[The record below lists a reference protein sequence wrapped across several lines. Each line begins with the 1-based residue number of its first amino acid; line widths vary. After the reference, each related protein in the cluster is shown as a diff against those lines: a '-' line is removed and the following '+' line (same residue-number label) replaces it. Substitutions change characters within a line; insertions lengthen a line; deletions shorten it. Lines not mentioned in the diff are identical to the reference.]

1 MFTPVAESVGV
12 GPLVAL
18 VFVGTGVQPL
28 VTGPRSPNT
37 VKVSPVGTRNNVRAS
52 VLGYSRIFWLMPSL
66 VSTSAITPSGVG
78 DGCTASAGV
87 SVGCAPLSGAARVS
101 VGACA
106 TGAAVGGTG
115 VAAAAV
121 GTIVGAAAATT
132 SVAAGV
138 ACTAAGCASVG
149 GTACATSVPGTP
161 GTLEGCSLIPVAAT

>member
-37 VKVSPVGTRNNVRAS
+37 VKVSLVGTRNNVRAS

-87 SVGCAPLSGAARVS
+87 SVGCALLSGAARVS
-101 VGACA
+101 VGAWA
-106 TGAAVGGTG
+106 TGAAVGGTAG
-115 VAAAAV
+115 GRAAAV
-121 GTIVGAAAATT
+121 PLGGGAGAAITPT
-132 SVAAGV
+132 HAG
-138 ACTAAGCASVG
+138 
-149 GTACATSVPGTP
+149 
-161 GTLEGCSLIPVAAT
+161 

>member
-18 VFVGTGVQPL
+18 DFVGTGVQPF
-28 VTGPRSPNT
+28 VTGPRTPNT

-66 VSTSAITPSGVG
+66 VSTRAITPSVVG

-87 SVGCAPLSGAARVS
+87 SVGCALLSGAARVS

-106 TGAAVGGTG
+106 TGAAVGGTAG
-115 VAAAAV
+115 ASSPPCAAA
-121 GTIVGAAAATT
+121 GAAPVPTHL
-132 SVAAGV
+132 VAVLPPPPA
-138 ACTAAGCASVG
+138 
-149 GTACATSVPGTP
+149 
-161 GTLEGCSLIPVAAT
+161 